1 MKKYGLIGEK
11 LGHSYSKI
19 IHEKF
24 FELTGETATYELLPI
39 PRDSFDEQMRD
50 IINGGYTGINV
61 TIPYKLDVMEY
72 VDEISEEAKKIGAV
86 NTISFNDDVISA
98 YNTDYYGI
106 MHTFEKFDVDI
117 NSKDIVILGTG
128 GASRAVITAVQDMG
142 AKSIKMVSRG
152 KKEFCGLEVIG
163 YDDDIS
169 GDVLV
174 NCTPVGMYPNTDAT
188 PIDGEIK
195 FNAVVDL
202 IYNPTETKLMKTASS
217 QGIKAVNGLYMLVSQ
232 AMCSEGIWHGKKYA
246 DDLTDKIYGG
256 MVI

>member
-11 LGHSYSKI
+11 LGHSYSKK
-19 IHEKF
+19 IHEKL
-24 FELTGETATYELLPI
+24 FELTGEDAIYELLPI
-39 PRDSFDEQMRD
+39 PKDSFDEQMRA

-72 VDEISEEAKKIGAV
+72 ADVISDEAKKIGAV
-86 NTISFNDDVISA
+86 NTISFNDGIISA

-106 MHTFEKFDVDI
+106 KHTFEKFNVDI
-117 NSKDIVILGTG
+117 DGKDIVILGTG
-128 GASRAVITAVQDMG
+128 GASRAVITAVTDMG

-152 KKEFCGLEVIG
+152 KKEFCGLEVIT

-169 GDVLV
+169 GDVLI
-174 NCTPVGMYPNTDAT
+174 NCTPVGMYPNVDAT
-188 PIDGEIK
+188 PLDEIN

-202 IYNPTETKLMKTASS
+202 IYNPTETKLLKLASS

-232 AMCSEGIWHGKKYA
+232 AMYSEGIWHGKEYE

>member
-19 IHEKF
+19 IHEKL
-24 FELTGETATYELLPI
+24 FELTGEDAVYELLPI
-39 PRDSFDEQMRD
+39 PKDSFDEQMRA

-72 VDEISEEAKKIGAV
+72 ADVISDEAKKIGAV
-86 NTISFNDDVISA
+86 NTISFNDGIISA

-106 MHTFEKFDVDI
+106 KHTFEKFNVDI
-117 NSKDIVILGTG
+117 EGKDIVILGTG
-128 GASRAVITAVQDMG
+128 GASRAVITAVNDMG

-152 KKEFCGLEVIG
+152 KKEFMGLEVIG
-163 YDDDIS
+163 YDESIS
-169 GDVLV
+169 GDVLI
-174 NCTPVGMYPNTDAT
+174 NCTPVGMYPNVDAT
-188 PIDGEIK
+188 PLDEIN

-202 IYNPTETKLMKTASS
+202 IYNPTETKLLKLASS

-232 AMCSEGIWHGKKYA
+232 AMYSEGIWHGKEYE

-256 MVI
+256 MII

>member
-24 FELTGETATYELLPI
+24 FELTGENAAYELLPI
-39 PRDSFDEQMRD
+39 PKDSFDEQMRA

-72 VDEISEEAKKIGAV
+72 VDEISDEAKKIGAV
-86 NTISFNDDVISA
+86 NTISFGDGKISA

-106 MHTFEKFDVDI
+106 IHTFKKFGIDI
-117 NSKDIVILGTG
+117 KDKDIVILGTG

-152 KKEFCGLEVIG
+152 KREFSGLEVIG
-163 YDDDIS
+163 YDDNLS

-174 NCTPVGMYPNTDAT
+174 NCTPVGMYPNVDAT
-188 PIDGEIK
+188 PIDGDIK

-202 IYNPTETKLMKTASS
+202 IYNPTETKLLKLALS

-232 AMCSEGIWHGKKYA
+232 AIYSEGIWHGQKYE

-256 MVI
+256 MII